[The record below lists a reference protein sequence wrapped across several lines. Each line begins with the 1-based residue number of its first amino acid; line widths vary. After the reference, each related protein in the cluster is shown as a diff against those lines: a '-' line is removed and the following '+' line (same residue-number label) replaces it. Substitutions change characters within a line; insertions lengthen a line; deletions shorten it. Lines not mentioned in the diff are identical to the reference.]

1 MNDLAWLGW
10 AGGVVMVLAGLAG
23 CLLPAIPGLPLI
35 FLGALAIAW
44 AGDFQQLGAITLGIL
59 AAMALLGMLIDFVAG
74 VFGAKVSGASS
85 RALLGAALGSVV
97 SIFFGLP
104 GLVLGPFI
112 GAALGEWQV
121 HRDAYQAGKVGL
133 ATLAGLI
140 AGTVAKLA
148 MALAMIGV
156 LAFGLLL

>member
-1 MNDLAWLGW
+1 MNELLWAGW
-10 AGGVVMVLAGLAG
+10 AGGTLLIAAGLAG
-23 CLLPAIPGLPLI
+23 CVLPAIPGLPLI

-44 AGDFQQLGAITLGIL
+44 AGDFQQLGAITLGLL
-59 AAMALLGMLIDFVAG
+59 AALAILGLLIDFVAG

-85 RALLGAALGSVV
+85 RALWGALLGSGIGV
-97 SIFFGLP
+97 FFGLP
-104 GLVLGPFI
+104 GLILGPFV
-112 GAALGEWQV
+112 GAAVGEWQV
-121 HRDAYQAGKVGL
+121 RRDAYQAGKVGL

-156 LAFGLLL
+156 LTFGLLL